1 MKIAEHIRTL
11 ASEGRLLADAAQEA
25 GTGAPVPSCPGWQV
39 RDLLRHTA
47 MVHTWATAFV
57 TEGHMSYVP
66 DTGEPD
72 LDGPALLDRFRAGHG
87 LLVEALE
94 RAPQDLECWAFFAAP
109 SPLAFWARR
118 QAHETTIHRVD
129 AESAR
134 GGPLSPVAAGHAVD
148 GVDELLRGFHA
159 RPKSRVRTD
168 APRTLRVRA
177 TDTGTVW
184 TVRLSTEPPVTVRED
199 LSPAAV
205 REGETPVLPPV
216 DCELSSTAQEL
227 LLTLWNRRPLTALT
241 VTGDLD
247 LAGLWR
253 ENSSVTWS

>member
-1 MKIAEHIRTL
+1 MKIAEHIQNL
-11 ASEGRLLADAAQEA
+11 VAEGHLLADAAQEA
-25 GTGAPVPSCPGWQV
+25 GTGTPVPTCPGWQV

-47 MVHTWATAFV
+47 AVHTWAAAFV
-57 TEGHMSYVP
+57 TEGHTSYVP
-66 DTGEPD
+66 DAGEPD
-72 LDGPALLDRFRAGHG
+72 LDGPALLDRFRAGHQ

-94 RAPQDLECWAFFAAP
+94 RAPQDLECWTFFAAP

-134 GGPLSPVAAGHAVD
+134 GGPLSPVAADHAVD
-148 GVDELLRGFHA
+148 GIDELLRGFHA

-184 TVRLSTEPPVTVRED
+184 TVRLSTEPPDAVRED
-199 LSPAAV
+199 QSPSAV
-205 REGETPVLPPV
+205 REGEPPLLPPV
-216 DCELSSTAQEL
+216 DCELSATAQEL
-227 LLTLWNRRPLTALT
+227 HLTLWNRRPLTALT
-241 VTGDLD
+241 VTGDPD
-247 LAGLWR
+247 LARLWR
-253 ENSSVTWS
+253 ENSSVI

>member
-1 MKIAEHIRTL
+1 MKIAEHIRSL

-25 GTGAPVPSCPGWQV
+25 GTGAPVPACPGWEV

-47 MVHTWATAFV
+47 MVHTWAAAFV
-57 TEGHMSYVP
+57 TEGHTSYVP

-72 LDGPALLDRFRAGHG
+72 LDGPALLDRFRTGHR
-87 LLVEALE
+87 LLVDALE
-94 RAPQDLECWAFFAAP
+94 RAPQDLECWAFFEAP

-118 QAHETTIHRVD
+118 QAHETAIHRVD

-134 GGPLSPVAAGHAVD
+134 GGPLSPVAPGHAED

-184 TVRLSTEPPVTVRED
+184 TVRLSTEPP
-199 LSPAAV
+199 AAV
-205 REGETPVLPPV
+205 REDRPPAAGREVAPPVLPPV
-216 DCELSSTAQEL
+216 DCELSATAQEL
-227 LLTLWNRRPLTALT
+227 YLTLWNRRPLTALT
-241 VTGDLD
+241 VTGDPD
-247 LAGLWR
+247 LARLWR
-253 ENSSVTWS
+253 ENSAVT

>member
-1 MKIAEHIRTL
+1 MKIAEHIRSL
-11 ASEGRLLADAAQEA
+11 DAEGRLLADAAQEA
-25 GTGAPVPSCPGWQV
+25 GTGAPVPACPGWQV

-47 MVHTWATAFV
+47 MVHTWAAAFV
-57 TEGHMSYVP
+57 TEGHTSYVP
-66 DTGEPD
+66 DAGEPD
-72 LDGPALLDRFRAGHG
+72 LDEPELLDRFRAGHR

-134 GGPLSPVAAGHAVD
+134 GGLLSPVASDHAVD

-168 APRTLRVRA
+168 VPRTLRVRA
-177 TDTGTVW
+177 TDTGSTW
-184 TVRLSTEPPVTVRED
+184 TVRLSTEPPATVREED
-199 LSPAAV
+199 GAS
-205 REGETPVLPPV
+205 VLPPA
-216 DCELSSTAQEL
+216 DCELSATAQEL
-227 LLTLWNRRPLTALT
+227 YLTLWNRLPLTALT
-241 VTGDLD
+241 VAGDPD
-247 LAGLWR
+247 LARLWR
-253 ENSSVTWS
+253 ENSSVI